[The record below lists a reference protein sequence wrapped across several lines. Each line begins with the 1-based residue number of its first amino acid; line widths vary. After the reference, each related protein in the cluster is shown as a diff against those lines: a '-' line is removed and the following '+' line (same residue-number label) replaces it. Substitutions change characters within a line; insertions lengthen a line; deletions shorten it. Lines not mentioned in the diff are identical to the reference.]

1 MKAKIQNFLK
11 YTPLLK
17 ELVSR
22 DLKVKY
28 RRSFL
33 GYVWSLLNPMLMM
46 MVMSIVFSFMFKS
59 NIPYFNVYLITGNT
73 LFAFFNESTNQ
84 AMTSILANGS
94 LIRKVYIPKYIF
106 PVSRVL
112 SAFTNLTFS
121 LAAIIIVMAF
131 SRVPLHWT
139 ILLFWVPLVLLL
151 LFCIGCGLFLAAIAT
166 FFRDITYIYSVIT
179 LALTYLTPIFYPVDA
194 EFLPSFAMAIIKM
207 NPMYYYLTFF
217 RQVVVYGAV
226 PGAELWIGCTVSC
239 ILALVIGFAVFRKLQ
254 KNFILYL

>member
-22 DLKVKY
+22 DLKIKY

-73 LFAFFNESTNQ
+73 LFAFFNESTNL

-112 SAFTNLTFS
+112 SSFTNLLFS
-121 LAAIIIVMAF
+121 LAAIVIVMVI

-166 FFRDITYIYSVIT
+166 FFQDITYIYSVFT

-194 EFLPSFAMAIIKM
+194 DFLPKLAMRIIKI
-207 NPMYYYLTFF
+207 NPLYYYLTFF
-217 RQVVVYGAV
+217 RQVVMYGTLPSV
-226 PGAELWIGCTVSC
+226 GLWIGCIVSC
-239 ILALVIGFAVFRKLQ
+239 VLALVVGFTVFRKLQ